1 MAQHPAPA
9 SVAVVVVGGDAV
21 VGQALELLLRST
33 VCSVKFLAEP
43 HLNAPGS
50 LDGAQLL
57 VLAPGLGAEKREA
70 ILASV
75 RSEPTM
81 KSTSVLE
88 LVSDARVSR
97 LEERH
102 FLLPWPCRTED
113 LKQQVEAAL
122 LAGSE
127 ASKVA
132 TEQRALGESED
143 YGV

>member
-1 MAQHPAPA
+1 
-9 SVAVVVVGGDAV
+9 
-21 VGQALELLLRST
+21 
-33 VCSVKFLAEP
+33 
-43 HLNAPGS
+43 
-50 LDGAQLL
+50 
-57 VLAPGLGAEKREA
+57 
-70 ILASV
+70 
-75 RSEPTM
+75 M

-127 ASKVA
+127 ASKLA